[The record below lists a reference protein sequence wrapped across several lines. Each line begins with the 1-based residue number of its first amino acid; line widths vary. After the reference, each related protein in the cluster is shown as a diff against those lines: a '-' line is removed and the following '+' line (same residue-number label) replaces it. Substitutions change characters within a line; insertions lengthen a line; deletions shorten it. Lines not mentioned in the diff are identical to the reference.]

1 MKIRALLSSVS
12 LVAVLTT
19 VAYAAAGLD
28 FLIHLQDTAATV
40 TARWT
45 YTANPEY
52 ETWYEYIVEDEAA
65 ADTIMADSTSLQET
79 TFTIN
84 RTETDKAYRF
94 GVRVV
99 IKDALGSIARSGW
112 IDDRFIVPARPA
124 AGLLA
129 KRDMVTSPVIVP
141 NDPAFEQD
149 RGTVWL
155 EFETRAD
162 ITTVQG
168 LWSRDHNGYQN
179 GGHLTIFIRDGS
191 VVARIQSDSTSYEV
205 QWPIVAN
212 SVNQAAV
219 EFGDDTGFRLHVNAA
234 LAMTDPYTGGTV
246 GNSNDIVVGADKMSY
261 RDTIPD
267 EPWANPFS
275 GTVRVS
281 EFYAG
286 RYDFSGRW
294 GLPPLPPPAPVDS
307 LNIEVAQIDRG
318 ITHSGMGYMSVR
330 FTPIPEAEYIVRF
343 VNGDTLDHYGKWKP
357 ALLAVAGADWYVSC
371 SGACKADSSW
381 RGWEMYNAE
390 TGERCSA
397 TYDGWTTAGTHPCVT
412 REEIIAGNRR
422 NNDCVGGRIWAKH
435 ASEIECNFNI
445 LSSLRANFYFE
456 GGTNPLLRFEVFDI
470 DRRRIAYWERRAA

>member
-1 MKIRALLSSVS
+1 MKIRSLLSSVS

-19 VAYAAAGLD
+19 VAYAATGLD
-28 FLIHLQDTAATV
+28 FLIHLQETAATV

-168 LWSRDHNGYQN
+168 LWSRDHNGYQD

-191 VVARIQSDSTSYEV
+191 VVARIQSDSASHEV

-261 RDTIPD
+261 RDSIPD
-267 EPWANPFS
+267 EPWANPFD
-275 GTVRVS
+275 GTVRTS

-294 GLPPLPPPAPVDS
+294 GLPPLPEPPPVDS
-307 LNIEVAQIDRG
+307 LNIEVANIDHG
-318 ITHSGMGYMSVR
+318 QAEFQVDGQPLDYFVVR
-330 FTPIPEAEYIVRF
+330 FTPIPEAQTIVAYVDGAR
-343 VNGDTLDHYGKWKP
+343 HKERP
-357 ALLAVAGADWYVSC
+357 ALLNAGGHWWVLC
-371 SGACKADSSW
+371 SGACKDDPNW
-381 RGWEMYNAE
+381 HGWEIYDPD
-390 TGERCSA
+390 TGEHCFAEFS
-397 TYDGWTTAGTHPCVT
+397 GWEPSGTHPCFT
-412 REEIIAGNRR
+412 NEEVLAHQER
-422 NNDCVGGRIWAKH
+422 NNDCVGGRYWAKH
-435 ASEIECNFNI
+435 NSEIECNFNM
-445 LSSLRANFYFE
+445 LFTHQASWYFTR
-456 GGTNPLLRFEVFDI
+456 GTRPLLRLEVFDEMGV
-470 DRRRIAYWERRAA
+470 RLGYWERRAA